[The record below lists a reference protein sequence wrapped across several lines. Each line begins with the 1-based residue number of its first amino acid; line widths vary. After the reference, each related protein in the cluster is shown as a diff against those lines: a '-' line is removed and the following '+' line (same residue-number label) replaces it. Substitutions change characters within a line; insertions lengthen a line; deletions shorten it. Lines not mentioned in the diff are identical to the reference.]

1 MATFTW
7 EQAIKVLLPETNSLT
22 NREAVTAE
30 KWRRQDTPEIRI
42 VNGDG
47 KKFAEGFDVSHVIPL
62 TSMGVEDGQYS
73 CVIGFQL
80 DWPNV
85 LDNPQSKFNLF
96 YNDALKPLNE
106 LLFASTHNTG
116 AVSYASFDA
125 AMEMVHGVHAWLAK
139 WVPIVKRWEESVD
152 ADESE
157 WKGSA
162 AGAFRKFLDVIS
174 TEMSK
179 VQLDL
184 AQPQPVKDATGYPDT
199 IDYSRGSGYET
210 LIDAAKT
217 ELNRSLGSMWAAL
230 VNWWKLPEAR
240 ELTFEASPV
249 WRMRT
254 ALSENMS
261 AAKCDFT
268 WRLVSSGGGD
278 NAPPVYVPESP
289 RVVDN
294 SGMDVGQSAWLEK
307 IELAA
312 KKSWLDNLAPLDKAA
327 QTHMS
332 AVDTAY
338 LALAGALREG
348 IYQPRLQMP
357 TGGGAGGPD
366 VPPGGGPGTGGG
378 AGGPGTGDAGGG
390 AGGGIGGGIGGGAG
404 GGVGGAGGG
413 KGGGIG
419 GGTGGGNP
427 LGKDDKG
434 TGGTKKPGLP
444 ETLPGSGTG
453 GLPGAPPPTKPGTGS
468 SGGGAPLLDKNGK
481 PVLGADGKPVV
492 LPPGSRV
499 GKDGKVYD
507 ANGKPVLGSN
517 GKQIIAPPGAKV
529 GQPQPAPEETPGR
542 MPGSNFDQIRLPEG
556 AKVLPDGTVADA
568 KGKPLLDSNGNPYA
582 LPKGATLKDGVV
594 VGADG
599 KPLSRTYQLL
609 TNAEHAINSRPA
621 PHPTTGSGLGGGSH
635 NRLLDQLG
643 SGGGNGSGGAGG
655 APKRLPGLAT
665 GGSTAFLDPSGRPT
679 GSSPGTGAT
688 ASTGGTGTGSGSG
701 TGTGAGGGTGTG
713 GPQTAQSP
721 MMPPMM
727 PPMNPGAAGAGGQP
741 NQGKDRQRTTWLTE
755 DEDTWGTDTGSV
767 SGVIGR

>member
-378 AGGPGTGDAGGG
+378 AGGPGTGTRAEEPEEASEAEPEEASEEPEEARAAASEGEPAAATRSARTTRERAARRSPASPKHCPDREPAGC
-390 AGGGIGGGIGGGAG
+390 
-404 GGVGGAGGG
+404 
-413 KGGGIG
+413 
-419 GGTGGGNP
+419 
-427 LGKDDKG
+427 
-434 TGGTKKPGLP
+434 PGP
-444 ETLPGSGTG
+444 RPRPSR
-453 GLPGAPPPTKPGTGS
+453 APVRRV
-468 SGGGAPLLDKNGK
+468 GAPLCSTRTASRSWARTASPSCCRRAPASARTARSTTRTASRSWARTASRSSPR
-481 PVLGADGKPVV
+481 PVPRWDSLS
-492 LPPGSRV
+492 PPPRRR
-499 GKDGKVYD
+499 
-507 ANGKPVLGSN
+507 
-517 GKQIIAPPGAKV
+517 
-529 GQPQPAPEETPGR
+529 PAGCRGPTSTRSGFPRGR
-542 MPGSNFDQIRLPEG
+542 RS
-556 AKVLPDGTVADA
+556 
-568 KGKPLLDSNGNPYA
+568 
-582 LPKGATLKDGVV
+582 
-594 VGADG
+594 
-599 KPLSRTYQLL
+599 SRTAPWS
-609 TNAEHAINSRPA
+609 TPRASRCSTPTATPTRCPRA
-621 PHPTTGSGLGGGSH
+621 PL
-635 NRLLDQLG
+635 
-643 SGGGNGSGGAGG
+643 
-655 APKRLPGLAT
+655 
-665 GGSTAFLDPSGRPT
+665 
-679 GSSPGTGAT
+679 
-688 ASTGGTGTGSGSG
+688 
-701 TGTGAGGGTGTG
+701 
-713 GPQTAQSP
+713 
-721 MMPPMM
+721 
-727 PPMNPGAAGAGGQP
+727 
-741 NQGKDRQRTTWLTE
+741 
-755 DEDTWGTDTGSV
+755 
-767 SGVIGR
+767 